1 MVSSSG
7 SSSGSRRETAGN
19 FWSPLR
25 SHSSAGLAGWE
36 QEHNDHKRS
45 TMSRKNNE
53 GPVLSGPVISSLQLH
68 SPRYH
73 QHWAGQVRGH
83 GPLAPVYT
91 QGGWPYCPYK
101 LYNRRLL
108 AAPCTYEL
116 KRTPEATNQ
125 CNNKSA
131 WFHVHSWTRVWS
143 MFTFTAP
150 APTNSWPC
158 TIDIIIV
165 TLPRY

>member
-1 MVSSSG
+1 MEILKCENASWRFQQGENPSRGILHDCENFADLQFQVYRRQCVLQLLMVSSSG

-25 SHSSAGLAGWE
+25 SHSSPELAGWE

-53 GPVLSGPVISSLQLH
+53 GPALSGPVISSLQLH

-91 QGGWPYCPYK
+91 QGREGWP
-101 LYNRRLL
+101 LL
-108 AAPCTYEL
+108 SLQSFTTAASLLHPVH
-116 KRTPEATNQ
+116 TN
-125 CNNKSA
+125 
-131 WFHVHSWTRVWS
+131 
-143 MFTFTAP
+143 
-150 APTNSWPC
+150 
-158 TIDIIIV
+158 
-165 TLPRY
+165 